1 MAERP
6 VDQLTLREVVVLA
19 EQLAR
24 ELHLHLEQGFVPK
37 LQALDRLV
45 AAHSKPE
52 DRNLVHDITVRNQSA
67 TVLQSDDFSQ
77 PLFKKLNEYFAAI
90 EQGANRALSGS

>member
-1 MAERP
+1 MAERSI
-6 VDQLTLREVVVLA
+6 DQLTLREMVVLA

-24 ELHLHLEQGFVPK
+24 ELDLHLEQGFIPK

-45 AAHSKPE
+45 ASHNTPE
-52 DRNLVHDITVRNQSA
+52 ERSLVSDVTVRNQVA
-67 TVLQSDDFSQ
+67 TVFQSDDFSQ